1 MIKKLLVQLNYNAD
15 RRICQGGISKK
26 VGIMLLLRSCAGGIS
41 KDGKPACRG
50 AGDFHLA
57 AELEGA
63 EPDTA
68 AGPEDEA
75 ESRERRQELLSAIDA
90 LENTDREILLRKYF
104 MSQNSKDI
112 ARIMHMTVSAVD
124 TRAHRAVKKLR
135 SILGG
140 DKYE

>member
-1 MIKKLLVQLNYNAD
+1 MTCRFCGFFGRLRLSLND
-15 RRICQGGISKK
+15 STFSHQRRD
-26 VGIMLLLRSCAGGIS
+26 MLR
-41 KDGKPACRG
+41 KNG
-50 AGDFHLA
+50 APQE
-57 AELEGA
+57 ELEGA

-75 ESRERRQELLSAIDA
+75 ESRERRQELLRAIDA

>member
-1 MIKKLLVQLNYNAD
+1 MI
-15 RRICQGGISKK
+15 C
-26 VGIMLLLRSCAGGIS
+26 CA
-41 KDGKPACRG
+41 KNG
-50 AGDFHLA
+50 APQE
-57 AELEGA
+57 ELEGA

-75 ESRERRQELLSAIDA
+75 ESRERRQELLRAIDA